1 MSPSRGK
8 PWYKRLVV
16 AAIARMPPLP
26 VWVFETYLK
35 YRLGSTPGPIEVDY
49 VSPNFSEEGLQR
61 LGIDQLPSTPEGF
74 LRIVI
79 VSDTHE
85 RHNLVTLPPGDV
97 LLHCGDILQSSSLTS
112 LTRGRRCL
120 EDFNQW
126 LAEQPCKEKVV
137 IGGNHDYALEKLGKS
152 AEEVL
157 SNAVLLQDSAI
168 DLPVSGLRVYGNG
181 FSVGTSHNRAWQTA
195 TPEVS
200 IDQAKDADIVMTHSL
215 NQAMKKALK
224 DAGVKA
230 RLWAFGHVHKAHGV
244 SLDQQ
249 MLLVNA
255 AINDEKYRP
264 WQPPVVVDLART
276 NPGEG
281 AECRRTTL

>member
-1 MSPSRGK
+1 
-8 PWYKRLVV
+8 
-16 AAIARMPPLP
+16 MPPLP

-35 YRLGSTPGPIEVDY
+35 FRLGSTPGPVQVDY
-49 VSPNFSEEGLQR
+49 VSPSFAEEGLQR

-74 LRIVI
+74 VRIVI

-85 RHNLVTLPPGDV
+85 RHNLITLPAGDV

-112 LTRGRRCL
+112 LTRGKRCL
-120 EDFNQW
+120 EEFNQW
-126 LAEQPCKEKVV
+126 LSEQPCKEKVV

-152 AEEVL
+152 AKEVL
-157 SNAVLLQDSAI
+157 SNAVFLQDSSI
-168 DLPVSGLRVYGNG
+168 DLPMSGLRVYGNA
-181 FSVGTSHNRAWQTA
+181 FSVGASHNRAWQTA
-195 TPEVS
+195 TPQVS
-200 IDQAKDADIVMTHSL
+200 IDQAKGADVVMTHSL
-215 NQAMKKALK
+215 SHTMQAALK

-244 SLDQQ
+244 RLDQQ

-264 WQPPVVVDLART
+264 WQPPVIVDLARKS
-276 NPGEG
+276 PEES
-281 AECRRTTL
+281 AECHQNTCL